1 MRYIYIY
8 GDLCG
13 SKVCYCSWLLDGC
26 CIAFGGSV
34 EILQYIMEKITIF
47 LISFNSHYISFHS
60 SVFFLFEM
68 CRWISK
74 KQINYS
80 LALPVSHKHLVNI
93 IFISVISLSLSL
105 SLTLS
110 LFMLW
115 FLFVAFTIS
124 ACPISVESKKKRHGL
139 WARSSHKQN
148 QIFVWMAVIKI
159 AFALI
164 FLNQFQRIK
173 KRHKLKNERHAF
185 ISHSSFITQAR
196 YFYYYPSLSHF

>member
-1 MRYIYIY
+1 MHFKFLGVSFELTKTIYWKWCDIY
-8 GDLCG
+8 TESCAGRKCAIVHG
-13 SKVCYCSWLLDGC
+13 CWMVVC

-105 SLTLS
+105 SLSLTLS
-110 LFMLW
+110 SFLLW

-124 ACPISVESKKKRHGL
+124 ACPISVESKKNVMVYERGL
-139 WARSSHKQN
+139 LTNK
-148 QIFVWMAVIKI
+148 IKY
-159 AFALI
+159 LY
-164 FLNQFQRIK
+164 
-173 KRHKLKNERHAF
+173 E
-185 ISHSSFITQAR
+185 
-196 YFYYYPSLSHF
+196 